1 MKEDIKN
8 EKYIKKSPIPV
19 SLENTEKIINQMKKC
34 VYQIHKEGQGT
45 GFLCKIPYPDASH
58 LLPVLMTNNH
68 VLNSDDIKED
78 KIITISFNNKQ
89 IVKTIKIDNTRK
101 KFNSEEFVEALFVE

>member
-8 EKYIKKSPIPV
+8 EKYINTSPIPV

-34 VYQIHKEGQGT
+34 VCQIHKEGQGT

-58 LLPVLMTNNH
+58 LLSGKIVFF
-68 VLNSDDIKED
+68 DDLIYY
-78 KIITISFNNKQ
+78 
-89 IVKTIKIDNTRK
+89 
-101 KFNSEEFVEALFVE
+101 LF